1 MDFDFKDMD
10 TAQLEARKAE
20 LGAVTNDNSLEE
32 LEAVAEELRAINAE
46 LKARRDAEAERRAAA
61 AAIIEGA
68 GEIVTAAPETIRKDT
83 DKMEIRNTPEYINA
97 FAQYVRTGDDR
108 ECRSL
113 LTENVTGGTVA
124 VPEFVLDIVKNA
136 WERNEIINRINKTS
150 FKGNLKVNFEVTAG
164 AATKHT
170 EGGTAVPEET
180 LTLGIVNLIPA
191 NYKKWIGVSD
201 EVLDMRGEAFLR
213 YVYDE
218 LSTKIIKAI
227 CDDLVNAIEAAP
239 SSGPAI
245 TLVSGATALN
255 SVLMGRSYISDE
267 ADGDAVVILNRTTW
281 AAIEGARLS
290 AGYAVDPFYGLPVIM
305 NSAVDANKV
314 IVGSLSRGAIL
325 NTPDGFDVKINVD
338 DKTLATQDMNR
349 IIGRLYAAVGVV
361 APNAFAVVTIGTAGG
376 ENS

>member
-1 MDFDFKDMD
+1 MEFDFKDMD
-10 TAQLEARKAE
+10 AAQLETRKAE
-20 LGAVTNDNSLEE
+20 LGAMTTDNSLEE
-32 LEAVAEELRAINAE
+32 LEAAADEIRAINAE
-46 LKARRDAEAERRAAA
+46 LEARRNAEAERRAAA

-97 FAQYVRTGDDR
+97 FAQYVRAGDDR

-150 FKGNLKVNFEVTAG
+150 FKGNFKVNFEKTAG

-170 EGGTAVPEET
+170 EGGTAVPEEA

-191 NYKKWIGVSD
+191 NYKKWISVSD

-218 LSTKIIKAI
+218 LSTKIVKAI
-227 CDDLVNAIEAAP
+227 CDDLVNTIEAAS

-245 TLVSGATALN
+245 ALVSGATALN
-255 SVLMGRSYISDE
+255 SVLTGRSYISDE

-305 NSAVDANKV
+305 NSSVTANKV

-361 APNAFAVVTIGTAGG
+361 APNAFAVVTIGTPGG

>member
-1 MDFDFKDMD
+1 MEFDFKDMD
-10 TAQLEARKAE
+10 AAQLETRKAE
-20 LGAVTNDNSLEE
+20 LGAMTTDNSLEE
-32 LEAVAEELRAINAE
+32 LESAADEIRAINAE
-46 LKARRDAEAERRAAA
+46 LEARRNAEAERRAAA

-136 WERNEIINRINKTS
+136 WERNEIINRINKTE
-150 FKGNLKVNFEVTAG
+150 FKGNLKVNFEKVAG

-218 LSTKIIKAI
+218 LSVKIIKAI
-227 CDDLVNAIEAAP
+227 CDDLVNAIESPATGAP
-239 SSGPAI
+239 A
-245 TLVSGATALN
+245 VATGTASALA
-255 SVLMGRSYISDE
+255 SVLTGRSLISDE

-281 AAIEGARLS
+281 AAIEGARLT

-361 APNAFAVVTIGTAGG
+361 APNAFAVVTIG
-376 ENS
+376 E

>member
-1 MDFDFKDMD
+1 MEFDFKDMD
-10 TAQLEARKAE
+10 AAQLETRKAE
-20 LGAVTNDNSLEE
+20 LGAMTTDNSLEE
-32 LEAVAEELRAINAE
+32 LEAAADEIRAINAE
-46 LKARRDAEAERRAAA
+46 LEARRNAEAERRAAA

-83 DKMEIRNTPEYINA
+83 EKMEIRNTPEYINA

-150 FKGNLKVNFEVTAG
+150 FKGNLKVNFEKTAG

-218 LSTKIIKAI
+218 LSTKIVKAI

-239 SSGPAI
+239 SSGPSI
-245 TLVSGATALN
+245 SLVDGATALN
-255 SVLMGRSYISDE
+255 SVLTGRSYISDE

-361 APNAFAVVTIGTAGG
+361 APNAFAVVTIGKGG
-376 ENS
+376 GANS

>member
-1 MDFDFKDMD
+1 MEFDFKDMD
-10 TAQLEARKAE
+10 VAQLETRKAE
-20 LGAVTNDNSLEE
+20 LGAMTTDNSLEE
-32 LEAVAEELRAINAE
+32 LEAAADEIRAINAE
-46 LKARRDAEAERRAAA
+46 LEARRNAEAERRAAA

-97 FAQYVRTGDDR
+97 FAQFVRTGDDR

-136 WERNEIINRINKTS
+136 WERNEIINRINKTE
-150 FKGNLKVNFEVTAG
+150 FKGNLKVNFEKVAG

-218 LSTKIIKAI
+218 LSTKIVKAI
-227 CDDLVNAIEAAP
+227 CDDLVNAIQNPA
-239 SSGPAI
+239 SGSPNVTI
-245 TLVSGATALN
+245 TSGATALN
-255 SVLMGRSYISDE
+255 SVLTGRSYISDE

-305 NSAVDANKV
+305 NSTVGTDKV

-361 APNAFAVVTIGTAGG
+361 APNAFAVVTIGKGG
-376 ENS
+376 GANS

>member
-170 EGGTAVPEET
+170 EGAAAVTEEA

-218 LSTKIIKAI
+218 LSVKIIKAI
-227 CDDLVNAIEAAP
+227 CDDLVNAIESPATG
-239 SSGPAI
+239 SPAI
-245 TLVSGATALN
+245 ATSGATALA
-255 SVLMGRSYISDE
+255 SVLTGRSLISDE

-361 APNAFAVVTIGTAGG
+361 APNAFAVVTIGAAGG
-376 ENS
+376 ANS

>member
-1 MDFDFKDMD
+1 MEFDFKDMD
-10 TAQLEARKAE
+10 AAQLETRKAE
-20 LGAVTNDNSLEE
+20 LGAMTTDNSLEE
-32 LEAVAEELRAINAE
+32 LEAAAEEIRAINAE
-46 LKARRDAEAERRAAA
+46 LEARRNAEAERRAAA

-170 EGGTAVPEET
+170 EGAAAVTEEA

-218 LSTKIIKAI
+218 LSVKIIKAI
-227 CDDLVNAIEAAP
+227 CDDLVNAIESPATG
-239 SSGPAI
+239 SPAI
-245 TLVSGATALN
+245 ATSGATALA
-255 SVLMGRSYISDE
+255 SVLTGRSLISDE

-361 APNAFAVVTIGTAGG
+361 APNAFAVVNIGAAGG
-376 ENS
+376 ANS

>member
-1 MDFDFKDMD
+1 MEFDFKDMD
-10 TAQLEARKAE
+10 AAQLETRKAE
-20 LGAVTNDNSLEE
+20 LGAMTTDNSLEE
-32 LEAVAEELRAINAE
+32 LEAAADEIRAINAE
-46 LKARRDAEAERRAAA
+46 LEARRDAEAERRAAA

-150 FKGNLKVNFEVTAG
+150 FKGNLKVNFEKVAG

-218 LSTKIIKAI
+218 LSTKIVKAI

-245 TLVSGATALN
+245 TLASGATALN

>member
-1 MDFDFKDMD
+1 MEFDFKDMD
-10 TAQLEARKAE
+10 AAQLETRKAE
-20 LGAVTNDNSLEE
+20 LGAMTTDNSLEE
-32 LEAVAEELRAINAE
+32 LEAAAEEIRAINAE
-46 LKARRDAEAERRAAA
+46 LEARRNAEAERRAAA

-97 FAQYVRTGDDR
+97 FAQFVRTGDDR

-136 WERNEIINRINKTS
+136 WERNEIINRINKTE
-150 FKGNLKVNFEVTAG
+150 FKGNLKVNFEKVAG

-218 LSTKIIKAI
+218 LSVKIIKAI
-227 CDDLVNAIEAAP
+227 CDDLVNAIESPATGAP
-239 SSGPAI
+239 
-245 TLVSGATALN
+245 TVATGTASALA
-255 SVLMGRSYISDE
+255 SVLTGRSLISDE

-281 AAIEGARLS
+281 AAIEGARLT

-305 NSAVDANKV
+305 SSAVDANKV

-361 APNAFAVVTIGTAGG
+361 APNAFSVVTI
-376 ENS
+376 E